1 MGDRMKEYDDWV
13 NNPDNIPFEKL
24 KLTRDGEPL
33 TMKTELYEHL
43 ILSFYK
49 EGHRHHNKL
58 FDGLKEEVEE
68 VTEAKTNEEIIDELG
83 DVLWYVA
90 VIANQKGATLE
101 EVMLKNFNKL
111 ERRQLNGK

>member
-1 MGDRMKEYDDWV
+1 MKEYDDWV

-43 ILSFYK
+43 ALSFYT
-49 EGHRHHNKL
+49 EGHRHHDQL
-58 FDGLKEEVEE
+58 FKGLME
-68 VTEAKTNEEIIDELG
+68 EAKEVLDANSNKKLADELG
-83 DVLWYVA
+83 DVLWYVT
-90 VIANQKGATLE
+90 VIAHQAGYSLE
-101 EVMLKNFNKL
+101 ELMLKNYNKL